1 MPDGLYTFDS
11 LEPAPLAARIAAFLL
26 DWAVGF
32 GLALAAALV
41 SWLWLLWQSD
51 GGASQPSDGAV
62 YVALFIATIWLPV
75 WAAVTVAGWVRN
87 GRSPGLAAMALAVCD
102 RSGRPPSAARG
113 IVRILVL
120 AVGSVA
126 LCAAPILLVAAI
138 AAAAQG
144 TLPLVVAGVV
154 GLTTPLGGRR
164 AALLRL
170 HFGAARTARPRCRHL
185 GRPGAR
191 IATCSRVKREN

>member
-11 LEPAPLAARIAAFLL
+11 LEPAPFAARIAAFLL

-126 LCAAPILLVAAI
+126 LCAAPVLIVAAI

-154 GLTTPLGGRR
+154 GLTILLVAAELLCCAFTSERR
-164 AALLRL
+164 ALHDLAAGTRVVRALESP
-170 HFGAARTARPRCRHL
+170 HAAA
-185 GRPGAR
+185 
-191 IATCSRVKREN
+191 

>member
-1 MPDGLYTFDS
+1 MPDGLHTFDS
-11 LEPAPLAARIAAFLL
+11 LEPAPFATRVAAFLL

-32 GLALAAALV
+32 SLALAAALV

-62 YVALFIATIWLPV
+62 YVTLLVGTIWLPV

-102 RSGRPPSAARG
+102 RSGCPPSVVRG

-120 AVGSVA
+120 ALGSAA

-154 GLTTPLGGRR
+154 GLTILLVAAELLCCAFTSERR
-164 AALLRL
+164 ALHDLAAGTRVVRALKSPQS
-170 HFGAARTARPRCRHL
+170 AA
-185 GRPGAR
+185 
-191 IATCSRVKREN
+191 

>member
-1 MPDGLYTFDS
+1 
-11 LEPAPLAARIAAFLL
+11 
-26 DWAVGF
+26 
-32 GLALAAALV
+32 
-41 SWLWLLWQSD
+41 
-51 GGASQPSDGAV
+51 
-62 YVALFIATIWLPV
+62 
-75 WAAVTVAGWVRN
+75 
-87 GRSPGLAAMALAVCD
+87 LAAMALAVCD

-154 GLTTPLGGRR
+154 GLTVLLVAAELLCCAFTSERR
-164 AALLRL
+164 ALHDLAAGTRVVRALESPQ
-170 HFGAARTARPRCRHL
+170 AAA
-185 GRPGAR
+185 
-191 IATCSRVKREN
+191 